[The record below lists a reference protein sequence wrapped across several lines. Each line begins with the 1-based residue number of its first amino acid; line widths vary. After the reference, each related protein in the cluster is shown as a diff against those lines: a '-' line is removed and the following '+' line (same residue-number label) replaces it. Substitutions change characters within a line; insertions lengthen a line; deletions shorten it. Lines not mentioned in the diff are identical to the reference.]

1 MCGVKQILDYSVP
14 VPVVAPPLVED
25 GSLLPK
31 RHLDLAIGDVQSE
44 QGNGS
49 RPWNVEDEPFPRC
62 GLDIQGEVRPCARE
76 DHNHAVKMAD
86 KSRK

>member
-1 MCGVKQILDYSVP
+1 MCGVKKILDYSVP
-14 VPVVAPPLVED
+14 VPIVAPLLVED
-25 GSLLPK
+25 DSLLPK

-49 RPWNVEDEPFPRC
+49 RPWNVEDQPFARR
-62 GLDIQGEVRPCARE
+62 GLDVQGEVGPCARE
-76 DHNHAVKMAD
+76 DHNRLVKMAD